1 MGSSY
6 LVLSGD
12 YGMDKDNH
20 LSRKKDYKTPRP
32 TKWSPPSYE
41 KEREWMKNW
50 EKTTADMIDEPA
62 YEKEP
67 VYFKCFY
74 KSFICR
80 SAMTAQLKEQI
91 ESDKQQLAA
100 LDALELDVSEEQDE
114 EGVKQ
119 AVFISGTQPD
129 WTSCRVQTSMSIE
142 CRSGCCEGGRCVPK
156 KRDWANIPYCPRICR
171 GGPFSGHGT
180 C

>member
-1 MGSSY
+1 MGSS

-12 YGMDKDNH
+12 YGMEKDNNWPT
-20 LSRKKDYKTPRP
+20 KKKMHKTSRP

-50 EKTTADMIDEPA
+50 EKPTVHMSDEPT

-67 VYFKCFY
+67 VYFNPYDIRKR
-74 KSFICR
+74 R

-91 ESDKQQLAA
+91 ESDKQELAA
-100 LDALELDVSEEQDE
+100 LDALEIGVSEEQDE

-119 AVFISGTQPD
+119 ATFFAGVQPD